1 MMDTI
6 FSSIL
11 KDDITFGF
19 SLIMLLSSM
28 LMGFIVSIVYMRTH
42 REEGYMPS
50 LIATLIILPA
60 ISASIILLVGSNTA
74 QALSLAGA
82 AALIRFR
89 ATLGDPKDLAYIF
102 FTLAIG
108 LACGS
113 GYVGYSAVFTI
124 LVCVVMM
131 IIDFT
136 KFGKSKQKNVKLK
149 ITIPENLNYPDAFDD
164 IFENYTDKYVLKKV
178 KTTEFGSLCELE
190 YMVCLKKGIIIKILV
205 DEIRTRNGNLDIT
218 LFLNPFEDRVYINP

>member
-1 MMDTI
+1 MDTI

>member
-1 MMDTI
+1 
-6 FSSIL
+6 
-11 KDDITFGF
+11 
-19 SLIMLLSSM
+19 MLLSSM